1 MSSSVYLLYHTFR
14 YFYICTAIKYI
25 IVLLLCIVH
34 FRTSLFFLLLVL
46 CYQIIIWLYCNKWI
60 LYEFNQ
66 NEICTKEYCKLIKT
80 LAEIF
85 TNVVRFFLDYSKC
98 YLSAFYL
105 SLFVSRKNWLSLD
118 VMIKVVKEG
127 KFIKSK
133 LAVVSSVVLL
143 LHKKWCFLLKI
154 YLVNVTKSVGNCG
167 FGHIYWRNP

>member
-46 CYQIIIWLYCNKWI
+46 CYQIIIWLYYIKWI

-85 TNVVRFFLDYSKC
+85 TNVVRFFLDYSKY

-118 VMIKVVKEG
+118 VIIKAVQEG
-127 KFIKSK
+127 KFYQK
-133 LAVVSSVVLL
+133 
-143 LHKKWCFLLKI
+143 
-154 YLVNVTKSVGNCG
+154 
-167 FGHIYWRNP
+167 